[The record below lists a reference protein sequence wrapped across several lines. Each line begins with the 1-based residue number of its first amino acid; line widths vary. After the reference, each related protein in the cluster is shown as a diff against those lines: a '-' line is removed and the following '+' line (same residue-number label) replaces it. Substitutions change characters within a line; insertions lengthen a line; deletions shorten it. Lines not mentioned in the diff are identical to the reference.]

1 MGGLI
6 ASYAALKAQQEA
18 KKNNKKRFIYDGG
31 VVLSS
36 PFFGVA
42 PEADIGSQWA
52 IVDKSLRFLSRKL
65 PKLQCIAL
73 NNKGMTSNKIWEI
86 QIVYT

>member
-6 ASYAALKAQQEA
+6 ASYAALRSQQSE
-18 KKNNKKRFIYDGG
+18 KGCIYDGG

-42 PEADIGSQWA
+42 PEADIGSQYQ
-52 IVDKSLRFLSRKL
+52 IVDKTVRFLSATL

-73 NNKGMTSNKIWEI
+73 DNAGVRHGGLESFLSKFLS
-86 QIVYT
+86 